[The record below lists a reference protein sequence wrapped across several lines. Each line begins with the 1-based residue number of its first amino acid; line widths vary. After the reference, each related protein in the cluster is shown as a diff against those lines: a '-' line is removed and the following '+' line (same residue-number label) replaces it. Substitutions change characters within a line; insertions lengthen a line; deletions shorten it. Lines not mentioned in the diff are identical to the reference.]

1 MTKRL
6 ENLNRGVLSFLG
18 LLLLAAAVLGLL
30 LSFDAFGSENAAE
43 SVIPADLTSW
53 FARNEWI
60 WWVIVAALILVA
72 ILCLLWL
79 RAQFSTSKVSRLDLE
94 RDDRHGRTVLD
105 SKAIVGAV
113 QDEVQSF
120 PGVKRASARLQDV
133 GRGPVMQLSV
143 DLDERADV
151 ADVRDRIET
160 QTVPNVRHSLE
171 SDYLSCDVRLRV
183 APRERRTVL

>member
-1 MTKRL
+1 MTSRV
-6 ENLNRGVLSFLG
+6 EGLNRGILSLLG
-18 LLLLAAAVLGLL
+18 VLLLAAAVLGLV
-30 LSFDAFGSENAAE
+30 LSFGAFGSANAAQ
-43 SVIPADLTSW
+43 SVLPAGLVSW

-60 WWVIVAALILVA
+60 WWLILAALILIA

-79 RAQFSTSKVSRLDLE
+79 RAQFSTAKVSRLDLE

-120 PGVKRASARLQDV
+120 PGVRRANARLQDV
-133 GRGPVMQLSV
+133 GQGPTMQLSV

-151 ADVRDRIET
+151 ADVRERIES
-160 QTVPNVRHSLE
+160 QTVPNVRDSLE
-171 SDYLSCDVRLRV
+171 ADYLPCDVRLRV